1 MTAGLKSL
9 PHSLPEDLSDA
20 DAFMSRMV
28 EVYGDE
34 RAQEIINAMGQ
45 DGDYAYWLNP
55 LQEAD
60 FHVVGEPVEG
70 MPGMWQVPR
79 ASGFTTSAAATQ
91 GWVYIQNP
99 SSYLAVRM
107 LDPQPG
113 EEILDLA
120 AAPGGKTIA
129 IAAAM
134 ANTGRVA
141 AVEPVKQ
148 RFHRMRANLQRCGV
162 NNVDFYQRDG
172 RGVGKVV
179 PERFDRVL
187 LDAPCSSEARMRWTD
202 ASTYAHWSLRKIK
215 ETQRKQKSLLRS
227 AYAALK
233 PGGVLLYC
241 TCSYAPEENE
251 LVVQHLLRRTA
262 AKLESLD
269 PSQIPSHSI
278 AGLNHWRGKDLI
290 ADLSATV
297 RVLPHGVWDGFYLA
311 RISKP
316 A

>member
-9 PHSLPEDLSDA
+9 PQSLPEDLSDA
-20 DAFMSRMV
+20 DAFLSRMG
-28 EVYGDE
+28 EIYGE
-34 RAQEIINAMGQ
+34 ETAQEIIASMAQ
-45 DGDYAYWLNP
+45 QSDYAYWLNP
-55 LQEAD
+55 LQKAD
-60 FHVVGEPVEG
+60 FTIVGEPVEG
-70 MPGMWQVPR
+70 LPGMWQVPR
-79 ASGFTTSAAATQ
+79 ESGFTNSEAASQ

-99 SSYLAVRM
+99 SSYLVVRL

-162 NNVDFYQRDG
+162 TNVDFYQRDG

-187 LDAPCSSEARMRWTD
+187 LDAPCSSEARMRWNDT
-202 ASTYAHWSLRKIK
+202 STYKHWSLRKIK
-215 ETQRKQKSLLRS
+215 DTQRKQKSLLRS

-251 LVVQHLLRRTA
+251 LVVQHLLRRTEA
-262 AKLESLD
+262 RLEPLD
-269 PSQIPSHSI
+269 PSQIPGHSI
-278 AGLNHWRGKDLI
+278 AGLNHWRGKDLM
-290 ADLSATV
+290 ADLSATI
-297 RVLPHGVWDGFYLA
+297 RVLPRGVWDGFFLA
-311 RISKP
+311 RIAKP